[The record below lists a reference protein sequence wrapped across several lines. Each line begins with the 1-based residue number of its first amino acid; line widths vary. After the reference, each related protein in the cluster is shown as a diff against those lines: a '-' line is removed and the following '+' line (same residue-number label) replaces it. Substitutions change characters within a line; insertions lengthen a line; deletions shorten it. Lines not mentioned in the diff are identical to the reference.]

1 MAMVQGKTSIERA
14 INRAMA
20 EGLEPVRVASGVY
33 EVASVK
39 SPGKVYT
46 VRILSRTEMTCDCI
60 GGKYHMCKHR
70 AAVAMFI
77 AAERLER
84 PAHEV
89 AVLAAPAR
97 QGKTALFGQAA

>member
-1 MAMVQGKTSIERA
+1 MGVVQGKSAIERA

-20 EGLEPVRVASGVY
+20 EGLEPVRISSGVY

-39 SPGKVYT
+39 SAGKVYT
-46 VRILSRTEMTCDCI
+46 VRIVNRAEMTCDCI
-60 GGKYHMCKHR
+60 GGKYPMCKHR

-77 AAERLER
+77 AAERLEQ

-89 AVLAAPAR
+89 AVLAAPAS
-97 QGKTALFGQAA
+97 QGKRDLYGVAA